1 MFTLKHPVVDIAI
14 ICSDFD
20 ASLRFY
26 RDRLG
31 LEVALDIE
39 IPEETAT
46 GAGLAPRG
54 FRQVRLRAGQTLIK
68 LVEID
73 SPPEPRT
80 LDFQAGVRWLTFI
93 IDDVPGTVAVLA
105 EKGVKF
111 VSEPVEAPD
120 ARHVVCV
127 EGPDGMLIEFVQV

>member
-20 ASLRFY
+20 ESLRFY

-111 VSEPVEAPD
+111 VSEPVGAPD